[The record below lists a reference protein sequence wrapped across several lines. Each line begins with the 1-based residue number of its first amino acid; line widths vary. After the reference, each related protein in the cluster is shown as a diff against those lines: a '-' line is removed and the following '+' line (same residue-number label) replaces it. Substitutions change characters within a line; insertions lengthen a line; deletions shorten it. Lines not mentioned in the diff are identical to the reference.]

1 MSEKARKD
9 LLEIRQGAHDKINK
23 NRIEKQF
30 KTDDIVFVLDRYILP
45 GNSRPLKTKFYPS
58 PYLVVKPY
66 YTTCLIKRLA
76 DGFTALYSMDDLKKY
91 KGTDPIFSTLPPE
104 VNKILLHDFRD
115 FIDTDFA
122 KLLENDPLDL
132 PTGIPLVDTVEPQ
145 PPDNSDIFTEPT
157 DLPVTDR
164 HNNVETPVIYTQ
176 SNIQVEEEQEDLPS
190 DQPPAEPVQVP
201 VQHVS
206 EPTKRITR
214 SATRTRAQQAEQN
227 KVKSPN
233 RIDTGME
240 QNSLDKIE
248 EINESDS
255 E

>member
-1 MSEKARKD
+1 M
-9 LLEIRQGAHDKINK
+9 LN
-23 NRIEKQF
+23 
-30 KTDDIVFVLDRYILP
+30 
-45 GNSRPLKTKFYPS
+45 
-58 PYLVVKPY
+58 
-66 YTTCLIKRLA
+66 
-76 DGFTALYSMDDLKKY
+76 
-91 KGTDPIFSTLPPE
+91 
-104 VNKILLHDFRD
+104 DFRD
-115 FIDTDFA
+115 FVDTDFA

-145 PPDNSDIFTEPT
+145 PPDNSDIFTEPNNIQ
-157 DLPVTDR
+157 VTDEY
-164 HNNVETPVIYTQ
+164 NNIETPVIYTK
-176 SNIQVEEEQEDLPS
+176 STIQVEEEQEDLPS

-227 KVKSPN
+227 KVKSPD
-233 RIDTGME
+233 RIGTGME

-248 EINESDS
+248 ETNESDS